1 MKFSNVFVENSLII
15 RKALVIIN
23 QHVRFIEN
31 LLKINRKSKFKKKKL
46 DNFQME
52 CLNVKNVEKNM
63 MEVMDQ
69 EDFVQAIVE
78 KFILENE

>member
-1 MKFSNVFVENSLII
+1 
-15 RKALVIIN
+15 
-23 QHVRFIEN
+23 
-31 LLKINRKSKFKKKKL
+31 
-46 DNFQME
+46 ME

-78 KFILENE
+78 EFILENE